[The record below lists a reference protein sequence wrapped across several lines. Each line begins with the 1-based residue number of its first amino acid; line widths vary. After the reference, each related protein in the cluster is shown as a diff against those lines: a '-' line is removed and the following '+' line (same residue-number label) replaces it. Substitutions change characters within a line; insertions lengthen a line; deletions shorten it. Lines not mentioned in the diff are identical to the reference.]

1 MTRLL
6 IIFRFAKENRIKMNI
21 KRIDIGKIT
30 LRRKEKKEET
40 IRDMDDLLNIMMT
53 ERIIYET
60 DLKTFFDDEDI
71 KYINKVQNHLSSVM
85 RNSKQQL
92 IDLENFL
99 EKNKEYVMEILR
111 EREDI
116 PQKLQDVI
124 TKYYNQNI
132 HKKMIDPH

>member
-1 MTRLL
+1 
-6 IIFRFAKENRIKMNI
+6 MNI